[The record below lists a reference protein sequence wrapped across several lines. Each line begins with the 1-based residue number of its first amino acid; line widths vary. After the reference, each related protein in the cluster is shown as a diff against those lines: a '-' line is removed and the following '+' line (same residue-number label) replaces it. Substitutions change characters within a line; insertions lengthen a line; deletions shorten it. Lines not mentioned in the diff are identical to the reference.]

1 MIEFLVSKF
10 IWVVLFGL
18 VLMILGLAREKLWV
32 SIYGVCLSFIGIGL
46 HDMIPIL
53 TAFGIVGILLMVFI
67 LLVQYWGRSRPEDQ
81 S

>member
-10 IWVVLFGL
+10 VWLVLFGL
-18 VLMILGLAREKLWV
+18 VLMILGLVREKLWV
-32 SIYGVCLSFIGIGL
+32 SMYGVCLSFIGIGL
-46 HDMIPIL
+46 HDVIPIL

-81 S
+81 A